1 MNSLEHDDKKSHLPL
16 LGVGPLYIPLHSHQR
31 FEILFFYTLSMHN
44 FSFVRIAKDLDGFKI
59 IQISDLHN
67 ASFGKDNHRLLELIE
82 KQNPDP
88 SCADIFH
95 PFLFHKCDHLPITSK
110 NKSSSVGSIRWM
122 RTGGMS
128 WSARKCSRAGK
139 RSGFTSFRQLFPMVS
154 ISGNAL
160 RICATASLLIFSY
173 TCIGRRFYSCHQ
185 FLIFRIVLHPSK
197 RRIGKCLFLLFLLLL
212 HPIYN
217 CCLKIKLCRHV
228 WMKRLQLIGFHHCQ
242 NPCNRLFTPGR
253 FLCMHGK
260 KGGFCRTPS
269 SSQFFEICMQYRS
282 ASSSIK
288 TPSSFSGASI
298 K

>member
-197 RRIGKCLFLLFLLLL
+197 RRIGKCLFLLFLRLDEASPADRLPSLPKPVQSSVHTGPVPVHAWKERWFLPDPKFLTVLRNMYAVPLCLLQ
-212 HPIYN
+212 H
-217 CCLKIKLCRHV
+217 
-228 WMKRLQLIGFHHCQ
+228 
-242 NPCNRLFTPGR
+242 
-253 FLCMHGK
+253 
-260 KGGFCRTPS
+260 
-269 SSQFFEICMQYRS
+269 
-282 ASSSIK
+282 
-288 TPSSFSGASI
+288 
-298 K
+298 